1 MWCIRRKAISPYC
14 QPPSN
19 VLYYIS
25 TTTSAVSAVFGGF
38 YADFRKKDTPE
49 AAIRSLVIQ
58 LSRQGIG
65 TARADSAGRT
75 MLTLVGETWT
85 LDEQRLLALPYVAEV
100 KRLTPVW
107 RLASR
112 QTHPED
118 TVVSVGDAQIG
129 KGFCLMAG
137 PCAVESALQMQG
149 VARAVKAAG
158 GLVLRGGAYKPRT
171 SPYAFQGFG
180 APALELL
187 AQTGREVGLPTVS
200 EITDAAQ
207 LPQFEQVD
215 MLQVGARNM
224 QNYELLRA
232 LGQQS
237 KPVLLKRAVGATV
250 EELLQSA
257 EYILAGGNPNV
268 VLCER
273 GVRSFSKTSRAAL
286 DVSAIPVLKR
296 MTHLPVIVDPSHA
309 AGEAALVPPLALAAV
324 AAGADGLLIEVH
336 DRPAA
341 ALSDAAQSLSCTAFA
356 ELAEKIKR
364 YAKPSKRDHRH
375 SCRKTIHRRIPSCPC
390 SCYRY
395 RKAHQGVETGSDGF
409 CRRHHSRQYQHA
421 LENVYVYIHEM
432 DPENVR
438 KTAPIVRIDWT
449 TIPDRTQQAKNAIM
463 TALSDKLAEIT
474 GENKMEINGILINDI
489 PLACGMLGGISR
501 ADNCDW

>member
-1 MWCIRRKAISPYC
+1 MLIF
-14 QPPSN
+14 
-19 VLYYIS
+19 V
-25 TTTSAVSAVFGGF
+25 
-38 YADFRKKDTPE
+38 KKDTPE

-149 VARAVKAAG
+149 VARGVKAAG

-356 ELAEKIKR
+356 ELAEKIK
-364 YAKPSKRDHRH
+364 K
-375 SCRKTIHRRIPSCPC
+375 
-390 SCYRY
+390 
-395 RKAHQGVETGSDGF
+395 
-409 CRRHHSRQYQHA
+409 
-421 LENVYVYIHEM
+421 
-432 DPENVR
+432 VR
-438 KTAPIVRIDWT
+438 E
-449 TIPDRTQQAKNAIM
+449 AIE
-463 TALSDKLAEIT
+463 A
-474 GENKMEINGILINDI
+474 
-489 PLACGMLGGISR
+489 
-501 ADNCDW
+501 

>member
-1 MWCIRRKAISPYC
+1 MLIF
-14 QPPSN
+14 
-19 VLYYIS
+19 V
-25 TTTSAVSAVFGGF
+25 
-38 YADFRKKDTPE
+38 KKDTPE

-112 QTHPED
+112 QTHTED
-118 TVVSVGDAQIG
+118 TVMSVGDAQIG

-356 ELAEKIKR
+356 ELAEKIK
-364 YAKPSKRDHRH
+364 K
-375 SCRKTIHRRIPSCPC
+375 
-390 SCYRY
+390 
-395 RKAHQGVETGSDGF
+395 
-409 CRRHHSRQYQHA
+409 
-421 LENVYVYIHEM
+421 
-432 DPENVR
+432 VR
-438 KTAPIVRIDWT
+438 E
-449 TIPDRTQQAKNAIM
+449 AIE
-463 TALSDKLAEIT
+463 A
-474 GENKMEINGILINDI
+474 
-489 PLACGMLGGISR
+489 
-501 ADNCDW
+501 

>member
-1 MWCIRRKAISPYC
+1 MLIF
-14 QPPSN
+14 
-19 VLYYIS
+19 V
-25 TTTSAVSAVFGGF
+25 
-38 YADFRKKDTPE
+38 KKDTPE

-118 TVVSVGDAQIG
+118 TVVSAGDAQIG

-286 DVSAIPVLKR
+286 DVSVIPVLKR

-324 AAGADGLLIEVH
+324 AAGADGLLSEVH

-356 ELAEKIKR
+356 ELAEKIK
-364 YAKPSKRDHRH
+364 K
-375 SCRKTIHRRIPSCPC
+375 
-390 SCYRY
+390 
-395 RKAHQGVETGSDGF
+395 
-409 CRRHHSRQYQHA
+409 
-421 LENVYVYIHEM
+421 
-432 DPENVR
+432 VR
-438 KTAPIVRIDWT
+438 E
-449 TIPDRTQQAKNAIM
+449 AIE
-463 TALSDKLAEIT
+463 A
-474 GENKMEINGILINDI
+474 
-489 PLACGMLGGISR
+489 
-501 ADNCDW
+501 

>member
-1 MWCIRRKAISPYC
+1 M
-14 QPPSN
+14 
-19 VLYYIS
+19 L
-25 TTTSAVSAVFGGF
+25 VFM
-38 YADFRKKDTPE
+38 KKDTPE

-65 TARADSAGRT
+65 AARADTNGQAL
-75 MLTLVGETWT
+75 LTLVGQTWT
-85 LDEQRLLALPYVAEV
+85 LDEQRLLSLPYVAEV

-107 RLASR
+107 RLAAR
-112 QTHPED
+112 QTKPED
-118 TVVSVGDAQIG
+118 TVVSVGGVQIG
-129 KGFCLMAG
+129 GGHFCLMAG
-137 PCAVESALQMQG
+137 PCAVESELQMQG

-158 GLVLRGGAYKPRT
+158 AAMLRGGAYKPRT

-187 AQTGREVGLPTVS
+187 ARTGQEMGLPTVS

-207 LPQFEQVD
+207 LPQFAQVD

-232 LGQQS
+232 LGAQP

-257 EYILAGGNPNV
+257 EYILSGGNPNV

-273 GVRSFSKTSRAAL
+273 GVRSFSRTSRAAL
-286 DVSAIPVLKR
+286 DVSAIPVLKQ

-309 AGEAALVPPLALAAV
+309 AGDAALVQPLALAAV

-356 ELAEKIKR
+356 ELAERI
-364 YAKPSKRDHRH
+364 AK
-375 SCRKTIHRRIPSCPC
+375 
-390 SCYRY
+390 
-395 RKAHQGVETGSDGF
+395 V
-409 CRRHHSRQYQHA
+409 RQ
-421 LENVYVYIHEM
+421 
-432 DPENVR
+432 
-438 KTAPIVRIDWT
+438 
-449 TIPDRTQQAKNAIM
+449 AIE
-463 TALSDKLAEIT
+463 A
-474 GENKMEINGILINDI
+474 
-489 PLACGMLGGISR
+489 
-501 ADNCDW
+501 

>member
-1 MWCIRRKAISPYC
+1 MLIF
-14 QPPSN
+14 
-19 VLYYIS
+19 V
-25 TTTSAVSAVFGGF
+25 
-38 YADFRKKDTPE
+38 KKDTPE

-158 GLVLRGGAYKPRT
+158 GVVLRGGAYKPRT

-237 KPVLLKRAVGATV
+237 KPVLLKRSVGATV

-341 ALSDAAQSLSCTAFA
+341 ALSDAAQSLRCTAFA
-356 ELAEKIKR
+356 ELAEKIK
-364 YAKPSKRDHRH
+364 K
-375 SCRKTIHRRIPSCPC
+375 
-390 SCYRY
+390 
-395 RKAHQGVETGSDGF
+395 
-409 CRRHHSRQYQHA
+409 
-421 LENVYVYIHEM
+421 
-432 DPENVR
+432 VR
-438 KTAPIVRIDWT
+438 E
-449 TIPDRTQQAKNAIM
+449 AIE
-463 TALSDKLAEIT
+463 A
-474 GENKMEINGILINDI
+474 
-489 PLACGMLGGISR
+489 
-501 ADNCDW
+501 

>member
-1 MWCIRRKAISPYC
+1 MLIF
-14 QPPSN
+14 
-19 VLYYIS
+19 V
-25 TTTSAVSAVFGGF
+25 
-38 YADFRKKDTPE
+38 KKDTPE

-118 TVVSVGDAQIG
+118 TVVSAGDAQIG

-286 DVSAIPVLKR
+286 DVSVIPVLKR
-296 MTHLPVIVDPSHA
+296 MTHLPVIVDPSPA

-356 ELAEKIKR
+356 ELAEKIK
-364 YAKPSKRDHRH
+364 K
-375 SCRKTIHRRIPSCPC
+375 
-390 SCYRY
+390 
-395 RKAHQGVETGSDGF
+395 
-409 CRRHHSRQYQHA
+409 
-421 LENVYVYIHEM
+421 
-432 DPENVR
+432 VR
-438 KTAPIVRIDWT
+438 E
-449 TIPDRTQQAKNAIM
+449 AIE
-463 TALSDKLAEIT
+463 A
-474 GENKMEINGILINDI
+474 
-489 PLACGMLGGISR
+489 
-501 ADNCDW
+501 

>member
-1 MWCIRRKAISPYC
+1 MLIF
-14 QPPSN
+14 
-19 VLYYIS
+19 V
-25 TTTSAVSAVFGGF
+25 
-38 YADFRKKDTPE
+38 KKDTPE

-129 KGFCLMAG
+129 KDFCLMAG

-158 GLVLRGGAYKPRT
+158 ALVLRGGAYKPRT

-187 AQTGREVGLPTVS
+187 AQTGKEVSLPTVS
-200 EITDAAQ
+200 EITDATQ

-356 ELAEKIKR
+356 ELAEKIK
-364 YAKPSKRDHRH
+364 K
-375 SCRKTIHRRIPSCPC
+375 
-390 SCYRY
+390 
-395 RKAHQGVETGSDGF
+395 
-409 CRRHHSRQYQHA
+409 
-421 LENVYVYIHEM
+421 
-432 DPENVR
+432 VR
-438 KTAPIVRIDWT
+438 E
-449 TIPDRTQQAKNAIM
+449 AIE
-463 TALSDKLAEIT
+463 S
-474 GENKMEINGILINDI
+474 
-489 PLACGMLGGISR
+489 
-501 ADNCDW
+501 

>member
-1 MWCIRRKAISPYC
+1 MLIF
-14 QPPSN
+14 
-19 VLYYIS
+19 V
-25 TTTSAVSAVFGGF
+25 
-38 YADFRKKDTPE
+38 KKDTPE

-112 QTHPED
+112 QIHPED

-356 ELAEKIKR
+356 ELAEKIK
-364 YAKPSKRDHRH
+364 K
-375 SCRKTIHRRIPSCPC
+375 
-390 SCYRY
+390 
-395 RKAHQGVETGSDGF
+395 
-409 CRRHHSRQYQHA
+409 
-421 LENVYVYIHEM
+421 
-432 DPENVR
+432 VR
-438 KTAPIVRIDWT
+438 E
-449 TIPDRTQQAKNAIM
+449 AIE
-463 TALSDKLAEIT
+463 A
-474 GENKMEINGILINDI
+474 
-489 PLACGMLGGISR
+489 
-501 ADNCDW
+501 

>member
-1 MWCIRRKAISPYC
+1 MLIF
-14 QPPSN
+14 
-19 VLYYIS
+19 V
-25 TTTSAVSAVFGGF
+25 
-38 YADFRKKDTPE
+38 KKDTPE

-65 TARADSAGRT
+65 TARVDSAGRT

-129 KGFCLMAG
+129 KDFCLMAG

-286 DVSAIPVLKR
+286 DISAIPVLKQ

-356 ELAEKIKR
+356 ELAEKIK
-364 YAKPSKRDHRH
+364 K
-375 SCRKTIHRRIPSCPC
+375 
-390 SCYRY
+390 
-395 RKAHQGVETGSDGF
+395 
-409 CRRHHSRQYQHA
+409 
-421 LENVYVYIHEM
+421 
-432 DPENVR
+432 VR
-438 KTAPIVRIDWT
+438 E
-449 TIPDRTQQAKNAIM
+449 AIE
-463 TALSDKLAEIT
+463 A
-474 GENKMEINGILINDI
+474 
-489 PLACGMLGGISR
+489 
-501 ADNCDW
+501 

>member
-1 MWCIRRKAISPYC
+1 MLIF
-14 QPPSN
+14 
-19 VLYYIS
+19 V
-25 TTTSAVSAVFGGF
+25 
-38 YADFRKKDTPE
+38 KKDTPE

-118 TVVSVGDAQIG
+118 TVVSVSDAQIG

-237 KPVLLKRAVGATV
+237 KPVLLKRAMGATV

-286 DVSAIPVLKR
+286 DVSVIPVLKR

-356 ELAEKIKR
+356 ELAEKIK
-364 YAKPSKRDHRH
+364 K
-375 SCRKTIHRRIPSCPC
+375 
-390 SCYRY
+390 
-395 RKAHQGVETGSDGF
+395 
-409 CRRHHSRQYQHA
+409 
-421 LENVYVYIHEM
+421 
-432 DPENVR
+432 VR
-438 KTAPIVRIDWT
+438 E
-449 TIPDRTQQAKNAIM
+449 AIE
-463 TALSDKLAEIT
+463 A
-474 GENKMEINGILINDI
+474 
-489 PLACGMLGGISR
+489 
-501 ADNCDW
+501 

>member
-1 MWCIRRKAISPYC
+1 MLIF
-14 QPPSN
+14 
-19 VLYYIS
+19 V
-25 TTTSAVSAVFGGF
+25 
-38 YADFRKKDTPE
+38 KKDTPE

-118 TVVSVGDAQIG
+118 TVVSAGDAQIG

-286 DVSAIPVLKR
+286 DVSVIPVLKR

-356 ELAEKIKR
+356 ELAEKIK
-364 YAKPSKRDHRH
+364 K
-375 SCRKTIHRRIPSCPC
+375 
-390 SCYRY
+390 
-395 RKAHQGVETGSDGF
+395 
-409 CRRHHSRQYQHA
+409 
-421 LENVYVYIHEM
+421 
-432 DPENVR
+432 VR
-438 KTAPIVRIDWT
+438 E
-449 TIPDRTQQAKNAIM
+449 AIE
-463 TALSDKLAEIT
+463 A
-474 GENKMEINGILINDI
+474 
-489 PLACGMLGGISR
+489 
-501 ADNCDW
+501 

>member
-1 MWCIRRKAISPYC
+1 MLIF
-14 QPPSN
+14 
-19 VLYYIS
+19 V
-25 TTTSAVSAVFGGF
+25 
-38 YADFRKKDTPE
+38 KKDTPE

-118 TVVSVGDAQIG
+118 TVVSAGDAQIG

-137 PCAVESALQMQG
+137 PCALESALQMQG

-286 DVSAIPVLKR
+286 DVSVIPVLKR

-356 ELAEKIKR
+356 ELAEKIK
-364 YAKPSKRDHRH
+364 K
-375 SCRKTIHRRIPSCPC
+375 
-390 SCYRY
+390 
-395 RKAHQGVETGSDGF
+395 
-409 CRRHHSRQYQHA
+409 
-421 LENVYVYIHEM
+421 
-432 DPENVR
+432 VR
-438 KTAPIVRIDWT
+438 E
-449 TIPDRTQQAKNAIM
+449 AIE
-463 TALSDKLAEIT
+463 A
-474 GENKMEINGILINDI
+474 
-489 PLACGMLGGISR
+489 
-501 ADNCDW
+501 

>member
-1 MWCIRRKAISPYC
+1 MLIF
-14 QPPSN
+14 
-19 VLYYIS
+19 V
-25 TTTSAVSAVFGGF
+25 
-38 YADFRKKDTPE
+38 KKDTPE

-257 EYILAGGNPNV
+257 EYILVGGNPNV

-356 ELAEKIKR
+356 ELAEKIK
-364 YAKPSKRDHRH
+364 K
-375 SCRKTIHRRIPSCPC
+375 
-390 SCYRY
+390 
-395 RKAHQGVETGSDGF
+395 
-409 CRRHHSRQYQHA
+409 
-421 LENVYVYIHEM
+421 
-432 DPENVR
+432 VR
-438 KTAPIVRIDWT
+438 E
-449 TIPDRTQQAKNAIM
+449 AIE
-463 TALSDKLAEIT
+463 A
-474 GENKMEINGILINDI
+474 
-489 PLACGMLGGISR
+489 
-501 ADNCDW
+501 

>member
-1 MWCIRRKAISPYC
+1 MLIF
-14 QPPSN
+14 
-19 VLYYIS
+19 V
-25 TTTSAVSAVFGGF
+25 
-38 YADFRKKDTPE
+38 KKDTPE

-100 KRLTPVW
+100 KRLTPAW

-129 KGFCLMAG
+129 KDFCLMAG

-356 ELAEKIKR
+356 ELAEKIK
-364 YAKPSKRDHRH
+364 K
-375 SCRKTIHRRIPSCPC
+375 
-390 SCYRY
+390 
-395 RKAHQGVETGSDGF
+395 
-409 CRRHHSRQYQHA
+409 
-421 LENVYVYIHEM
+421 
-432 DPENVR
+432 VR
-438 KTAPIVRIDWT
+438 E
-449 TIPDRTQQAKNAIM
+449 AIE
-463 TALSDKLAEIT
+463 A
-474 GENKMEINGILINDI
+474 
-489 PLACGMLGGISR
+489 
-501 ADNCDW
+501 

>member
-1 MWCIRRKAISPYC
+1 MLIF
-14 QPPSN
+14 
-19 VLYYIS
+19 V
-25 TTTSAVSAVFGGF
+25 
-38 YADFRKKDTPE
+38 KKDTPE

-237 KPVLLKRAVGATV
+237 KPALLKRAVGATV

-257 EYILAGGNPNV
+257 EYILVGGNPNV

-356 ELAEKIKR
+356 ELAEKIKKVR
-364 YAKPSKRDHRH
+364 E
-375 SCRKTIHRRIPSCPC
+375 TIE
-390 SCYRY
+390 
-395 RKAHQGVETGSDGF
+395 A
-409 CRRHHSRQYQHA
+409 
-421 LENVYVYIHEM
+421 
-432 DPENVR
+432 
-438 KTAPIVRIDWT
+438 
-449 TIPDRTQQAKNAIM
+449 
-463 TALSDKLAEIT
+463 
-474 GENKMEINGILINDI
+474 
-489 PLACGMLGGISR
+489 
-501 ADNCDW
+501 

>member
-1 MWCIRRKAISPYC
+1 MLIF
-14 QPPSN
+14 
-19 VLYYIS
+19 V
-25 TTTSAVSAVFGGF
+25 
-38 YADFRKKDTPE
+38 KKDTPE

-356 ELAEKIKR
+356 
-364 YAKPSKRDHRH
+364 
-375 SCRKTIHRRIPSCPC
+375 
-390 SCYRY
+390 
-395 RKAHQGVETGSDGF
+395 
-409 CRRHHSRQYQHA
+409 
-421 LENVYVYIHEM
+421 
-432 DPENVR
+432 
-438 KTAPIVRIDWT
+438 
-449 TIPDRTQQAKNAIM
+449 
-463 TALSDKLAEIT
+463 
-474 GENKMEINGILINDI
+474 
-489 PLACGMLGGISR
+489 
-501 ADNCDW
+501 

>member
-1 MWCIRRKAISPYC
+1 MLIF
-14 QPPSN
+14 
-19 VLYYIS
+19 V
-25 TTTSAVSAVFGGF
+25 
-38 YADFRKKDTPE
+38 KKDTPE

-85 LDEQRLLALPYVAEV
+85 LDEQHLLALPYVAEV

-356 ELAEKIKR
+356 ELAEKIK
-364 YAKPSKRDHRH
+364 K
-375 SCRKTIHRRIPSCPC
+375 
-390 SCYRY
+390 
-395 RKAHQGVETGSDGF
+395 
-409 CRRHHSRQYQHA
+409 
-421 LENVYVYIHEM
+421 
-432 DPENVR
+432 VR
-438 KTAPIVRIDWT
+438 E
-449 TIPDRTQQAKNAIM
+449 AIE
-463 TALSDKLAEIT
+463 A
-474 GENKMEINGILINDI
+474 
-489 PLACGMLGGISR
+489 
-501 ADNCDW
+501 

>member
-1 MWCIRRKAISPYC
+1 MLIF
-14 QPPSN
+14 
-19 VLYYIS
+19 V
-25 TTTSAVSAVFGGF
+25 
-38 YADFRKKDTPE
+38 KKDTPE

-75 MLTLVGETWT
+75 MLTLGGETWT

-129 KGFCLMAG
+129 KDFCLMAG

-309 AGEAALVPPLALAAV
+309 AGEAALVPSLALAAV

-356 ELAEKIKR
+356 ELAEKIK
-364 YAKPSKRDHRH
+364 K
-375 SCRKTIHRRIPSCPC
+375 
-390 SCYRY
+390 
-395 RKAHQGVETGSDGF
+395 
-409 CRRHHSRQYQHA
+409 
-421 LENVYVYIHEM
+421 
-432 DPENVR
+432 VR
-438 KTAPIVRIDWT
+438 E
-449 TIPDRTQQAKNAIM
+449 AIE
-463 TALSDKLAEIT
+463 A
-474 GENKMEINGILINDI
+474 
-489 PLACGMLGGISR
+489 
-501 ADNCDW
+501 

>member
-1 MWCIRRKAISPYC
+1 MLIF
-14 QPPSN
+14 
-19 VLYYIS
+19 V
-25 TTTSAVSAVFGGF
+25 
-38 YADFRKKDTPE
+38 KKDTPE

-215 MLQVGARNM
+215 MLQVGARTM

-286 DVSAIPVLKR
+286 DVSVIPVLKR

-356 ELAEKIKR
+356 ELAEKIK
-364 YAKPSKRDHRH
+364 K
-375 SCRKTIHRRIPSCPC
+375 
-390 SCYRY
+390 
-395 RKAHQGVETGSDGF
+395 
-409 CRRHHSRQYQHA
+409 
-421 LENVYVYIHEM
+421 
-432 DPENVR
+432 VR
-438 KTAPIVRIDWT
+438 E
-449 TIPDRTQQAKNAIM
+449 AIE
-463 TALSDKLAEIT
+463 A
-474 GENKMEINGILINDI
+474 
-489 PLACGMLGGISR
+489 
-501 ADNCDW
+501 

>member
-1 MWCIRRKAISPYC
+1 MLIF
-14 QPPSN
+14 
-19 VLYYIS
+19 V
-25 TTTSAVSAVFGGF
+25 
-38 YADFRKKDTPE
+38 KKDTPE

-112 QTHPED
+112 QIHPED

-286 DVSAIPVLKR
+286 DVSVIPVLKR

-356 ELAEKIKR
+356 ELAEKIK
-364 YAKPSKRDHRH
+364 K
-375 SCRKTIHRRIPSCPC
+375 
-390 SCYRY
+390 
-395 RKAHQGVETGSDGF
+395 
-409 CRRHHSRQYQHA
+409 
-421 LENVYVYIHEM
+421 
-432 DPENVR
+432 VR
-438 KTAPIVRIDWT
+438 E
-449 TIPDRTQQAKNAIM
+449 AIE
-463 TALSDKLAEIT
+463 A
-474 GENKMEINGILINDI
+474 
-489 PLACGMLGGISR
+489 
-501 ADNCDW
+501 

>member
-1 MWCIRRKAISPYC
+1 MLIF
-14 QPPSN
+14 
-19 VLYYIS
+19 V
-25 TTTSAVSAVFGGF
+25 
-38 YADFRKKDTPE
+38 KKDTPE

-324 AAGADGLLIEVH
+324 AARADGLLIEVH

-356 ELAEKIKR
+356 ELAEKIK
-364 YAKPSKRDHRH
+364 K
-375 SCRKTIHRRIPSCPC
+375 
-390 SCYRY
+390 
-395 RKAHQGVETGSDGF
+395 
-409 CRRHHSRQYQHA
+409 
-421 LENVYVYIHEM
+421 
-432 DPENVR
+432 VR
-438 KTAPIVRIDWT
+438 E
-449 TIPDRTQQAKNAIM
+449 AIE
-463 TALSDKLAEIT
+463 A
-474 GENKMEINGILINDI
+474 
-489 PLACGMLGGISR
+489 
-501 ADNCDW
+501 

>member
-1 MWCIRRKAISPYC
+1 MLIF
-14 QPPSN
+14 
-19 VLYYIS
+19 V
-25 TTTSAVSAVFGGF
+25 
-38 YADFRKKDTPE
+38 KKDTPE
-49 AAIRSLVIQ
+49 TAIRSLVIQ

-286 DVSAIPVLKR
+286 DVSVIPVLKR

-356 ELAEKIKR
+356 ELAEKIK
-364 YAKPSKRDHRH
+364 K
-375 SCRKTIHRRIPSCPC
+375 
-390 SCYRY
+390 
-395 RKAHQGVETGSDGF
+395 
-409 CRRHHSRQYQHA
+409 
-421 LENVYVYIHEM
+421 
-432 DPENVR
+432 VR
-438 KTAPIVRIDWT
+438 E
-449 TIPDRTQQAKNAIM
+449 AIE
-463 TALSDKLAEIT
+463 A
-474 GENKMEINGILINDI
+474 
-489 PLACGMLGGISR
+489 
-501 ADNCDW
+501 

>member
-1 MWCIRRKAISPYC
+1 MLIF
-14 QPPSN
+14 
-19 VLYYIS
+19 V
-25 TTTSAVSAVFGGF
+25 
-38 YADFRKKDTPE
+38 KKDTPE

-118 TVVSVGDAQIG
+118 TVVSAGDAQIG

-187 AQTGREVGLPTVS
+187 AQTGRELGLPTVS

-286 DVSAIPVLKR
+286 DVSVIPVLKR

-356 ELAEKIKR
+356 ELAEKIK
-364 YAKPSKRDHRH
+364 K
-375 SCRKTIHRRIPSCPC
+375 
-390 SCYRY
+390 
-395 RKAHQGVETGSDGF
+395 
-409 CRRHHSRQYQHA
+409 
-421 LENVYVYIHEM
+421 
-432 DPENVR
+432 VR
-438 KTAPIVRIDWT
+438 E
-449 TIPDRTQQAKNAIM
+449 AIE
-463 TALSDKLAEIT
+463 A
-474 GENKMEINGILINDI
+474 
-489 PLACGMLGGISR
+489 
-501 ADNCDW
+501 

>member
-1 MWCIRRKAISPYC
+1 MLIF
-14 QPPSN
+14 
-19 VLYYIS
+19 V
-25 TTTSAVSAVFGGF
+25 
-38 YADFRKKDTPE
+38 KKDTPE

-129 KGFCLMAG
+129 KDFCLMAG

-180 APALELL
+180 GPALELL
-187 AQTGREVGLPTVS
+187 AQTGRKVGLPTVS

-232 LGQQS
+232 LGRQS

-356 ELAEKIKR
+356 ELAEKIK
-364 YAKPSKRDHRH
+364 K
-375 SCRKTIHRRIPSCPC
+375 
-390 SCYRY
+390 
-395 RKAHQGVETGSDGF
+395 
-409 CRRHHSRQYQHA
+409 
-421 LENVYVYIHEM
+421 
-432 DPENVR
+432 VR
-438 KTAPIVRIDWT
+438 E
-449 TIPDRTQQAKNAIM
+449 AIE
-463 TALSDKLAEIT
+463 A
-474 GENKMEINGILINDI
+474 
-489 PLACGMLGGISR
+489 
-501 ADNCDW
+501 

>member
-1 MWCIRRKAISPYC
+1 MLIF
-14 QPPSN
+14 
-19 VLYYIS
+19 V
-25 TTTSAVSAVFGGF
+25 
-38 YADFRKKDTPE
+38 KKDTPE

-65 TARADSAGRT
+65 AARADSAGRT

-296 MTHLPVIVDPSHA
+296 LTHLPVIVDPSHA

-356 ELAEKIKR
+356 ELAEKIK
-364 YAKPSKRDHRH
+364 K
-375 SCRKTIHRRIPSCPC
+375 
-390 SCYRY
+390 
-395 RKAHQGVETGSDGF
+395 
-409 CRRHHSRQYQHA
+409 
-421 LENVYVYIHEM
+421 
-432 DPENVR
+432 VR
-438 KTAPIVRIDWT
+438 E
-449 TIPDRTQQAKNAIM
+449 AIE
-463 TALSDKLAEIT
+463 A
-474 GENKMEINGILINDI
+474 
-489 PLACGMLGGISR
+489 
-501 ADNCDW
+501 

>member
-1 MWCIRRKAISPYC
+1 MLIF
-14 QPPSN
+14 
-19 VLYYIS
+19 V
-25 TTTSAVSAVFGGF
+25 
-38 YADFRKKDTPE
+38 KKDTPE

-286 DVSAIPVLKR
+286 DVSVIPELKR

-356 ELAEKIKR
+356 ELAEKIK
-364 YAKPSKRDHRH
+364 K
-375 SCRKTIHRRIPSCPC
+375 
-390 SCYRY
+390 
-395 RKAHQGVETGSDGF
+395 
-409 CRRHHSRQYQHA
+409 
-421 LENVYVYIHEM
+421 
-432 DPENVR
+432 VR
-438 KTAPIVRIDWT
+438 E
-449 TIPDRTQQAKNAIM
+449 AIE
-463 TALSDKLAEIT
+463 A
-474 GENKMEINGILINDI
+474 
-489 PLACGMLGGISR
+489 
-501 ADNCDW
+501 

>member
-1 MWCIRRKAISPYC
+1 MLIF
-14 QPPSN
+14 
-19 VLYYIS
+19 V
-25 TTTSAVSAVFGGF
+25 
-38 YADFRKKDTPE
+38 KKDTPE

-129 KGFCLMAG
+129 KDFCLMAG

-224 QNYELLRA
+224 QNYELLRT

-356 ELAEKIKR
+356 ELAEKIK
-364 YAKPSKRDHRH
+364 K
-375 SCRKTIHRRIPSCPC
+375 
-390 SCYRY
+390 
-395 RKAHQGVETGSDGF
+395 
-409 CRRHHSRQYQHA
+409 
-421 LENVYVYIHEM
+421 
-432 DPENVR
+432 VR
-438 KTAPIVRIDWT
+438 E
-449 TIPDRTQQAKNAIM
+449 AIE
-463 TALSDKLAEIT
+463 A
-474 GENKMEINGILINDI
+474 
-489 PLACGMLGGISR
+489 
-501 ADNCDW
+501 